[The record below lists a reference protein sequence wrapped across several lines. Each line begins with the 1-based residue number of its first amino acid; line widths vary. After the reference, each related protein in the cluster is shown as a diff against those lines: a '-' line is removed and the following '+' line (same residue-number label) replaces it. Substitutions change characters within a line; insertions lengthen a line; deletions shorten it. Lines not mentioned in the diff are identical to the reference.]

1 MQLDN
6 LRAVQLCAARCA
18 PFVAHNRPAHK
29 LRLMAALD
37 EKTNPE
43 MCMDTVRLAKPEDY
57 TALKE
62 WDEFWGDRR
71 QEMQRGE
78 LLVFDAESVGVVG
91 YLLLSRN
98 TFLNYPFISIV
109 CVKDTHRR
117 IGVGSSLL
125 QKANSILGGGR
136 HFTSTEPQ
144 NSAAKSLFE
153 SVGFK
158 CVGELSHV
166 NFDKSAELFY
176 VREA

>member
-1 MQLDN
+1 MFVPHILPCK
-6 LRAVQLCAARCA
+6 RPSHTA
-18 PFVAHNRPAHK
+18 P
-29 LRLMAALD
+29 LTEALD
-37 EKTNPE
+37 EKTKPE
-43 MCMDTVRLAKPEDY
+43 MRMDTVRLAKPKDY
-57 TALKE
+57 PVLKE